1 MSSDGVSMIERLCRA
16 ITAANRLAFGLSAAV
31 MLGVAPL
38 LLVQVVSRY
47 ALGNPAA
54 WAGETATLLF
64 GPHFLMAGPYLLHL
78 RQHVGVDILTQRLSP
93 RGRDLLDLVL
103 MPVVIGFALTLAH
116 VSLPLAVTS
125 WELRETSFSSWNPP
139 IWWTKFFLPA
149 AMLMLALQALAEMA
163 MAALRLRRGGACA

>member
-1 MSSDGVSMIERLCRA
+1 MIDPFCRA
-16 ITAANRLAFGLSAAV
+16 VTGLNRLAFGASAAV
-31 MLGVAPL
+31 MLCVAPL

-47 ALGNPAA
+47 AFGDPAA

-78 RQHVGVDILTQRLSP
+78 RQHVGVDILTQGLSP
-93 RGRDLLDLVL
+93 RARDRMDLLL

-125 WELRETSFSSWNPP
+125 WELRETSFSSWNPQ
-139 IWWTKFFLPA
+139 IWWTKFFLPG
-149 AMLMLALQALAEMA
+149 AMLLLALQALAEMG
-163 MAALRLRRGGACA
+163 MAARRLLGREAAA